1 MVVYVDVDDTLVRW
15 CGSKW
20 IPRSSVIE
28 KIKERAAAG
37 DRLFLWSRAGD
48 GPARQVAEELGIA
61 ELFEAILPKPDHI
74 IDDEPFSEWEFC
86 SYEYP
91 W

>member
-15 CGSKW
+15 SGARC
-20 IPRSSVIE
+20 IPRTMVIE
-28 KIKERAAAG
+28 KLRERHANG

-48 GPARQVAEELGIA
+48 GPAREVAEKLGITN
-61 ELFEAILPKPDHI
+61 LFEAILPKPEHI
-74 IDDEPFSEWEFC
+74 IDDEPFDAWDFC
-86 SYEYP
+86 TYEYP

>member
-15 CGSKW
+15 CGSKYV
-20 IPRSSVIE
+20 PRSSVIE
-28 KIKERAAAG
+28 KIKQRAAAG

-74 IDDEPFSEWEFC
+74 IDDEPFSEWAFC